1 MRSQP
6 TSRPCWDHLWHVWHW
21 IRWKQILP
29 FVPETLHWQRIRR
42 LQSQNDQRINRWVVF
57 VCCWLRSERLNG
69 QGSSLFWQDRWFVQT
84 SQVTSQSRRSIEQDT
99 IKQGGHL
106 WIRSRNLNQ
115 FFSKLLSFSLITLTL
130 FTYLMYVYL
139 FVHACIRIFYFFF
152 LYFFRI

>member
-21 IRWKQILP
+21 IRCKQILP
-29 FVPETLHWQRIRR
+29 FVTETLHWQRIRR
-42 LQSQNDQRINRWVVF
+42 LQSQNDQWINRI
-57 VCCWLRSERLNG
+57 VCCWLRSKRLNG

-84 SQVTSQSRRSIEQDT
+84 SQVTSQSRSSIEQDT

-115 FFSKLLSFSLITLTL
+115 FFSKLLFFSLTTLTQSMTHTHAPTFFNL
-130 FTYLMYVYL
+130 TL
-139 FVHACIRIFYFFF
+139 VHKLNFFHKFF
-152 LYFFRI
+152 LIL